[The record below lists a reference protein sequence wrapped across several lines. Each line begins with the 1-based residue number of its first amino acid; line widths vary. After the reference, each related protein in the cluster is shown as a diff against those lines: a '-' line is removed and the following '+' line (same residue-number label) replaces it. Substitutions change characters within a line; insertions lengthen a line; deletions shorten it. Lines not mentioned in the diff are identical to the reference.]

1 MFTRILYGLAIVL
14 VIISAVKS
22 KEKTLRALKKSWK
35 SFEAMMPQ
43 LMAIIMIIGL
53 TLSWLNPEL
62 ISRVI
67 GGESGLVGMIIAGA
81 IGSVTLIPAF
91 VAFPLAS
98 ALLDA
103 GAGTM
108 QIVAFI
114 STLMMV
120 GVVTLP
126 VEMRTFGKKITFTRN
141 IMAFGLSFVV
151 AILMGVIL

>member
-14 VIISAVKS
+14 VIISAAKS